1 MQSKAVLER
10 KKAHNKASKKI
21 KSRLRSIV
29 YLANKLREKGYVD
42 GVESS
47 EKPLNDNIETYFD
60 YIEIFKL
67 NFDLYQRLIDP
78 KVINKAKT
86 VNKKLLVPIIV
97 WVRPTGELVVSDGQ
111 HKTVLTYLSL
121 NDPNYKVPCWVYV
134 HPTNMSEVAC
144 IKEEAAH
151 MKILNTITKHYRKLD
166 TLRSDL
172 ITRQRWAIEVEEKL
186 EKMNLVIEFIGSKRN
201 DAIKITSGFDS
212 AIAAFEQSEANSI
225 MSVKLV
231 NDWYISSKKKN
242 IKTSI
247 VLALTYILNMY
258 DVIKHDNLY
267 HSHAGVLLNF
277 INNEMKSINLTT
289 LLTNTSGNVGYKLIA
304 RKIISVFNKNNPDF
318 IIPESV
324 LSDNELEDPSVM

>member
-1 MQSKAVLER
+1 M
-10 KKAHNKASKKI
+10 KI
-21 KSRLRSIV
+21 KSRLRSLISM
-29 YLANKLREKGYVD
+29 AEDFRDRGFVD
-42 GVESS
+42 GVEACN
-47 EKPLNDNIETYFD
+47 EPLNNNIETYFD
-60 YIEIFKL
+60 YVEIFKL
-67 NFDLYQRLIDP
+67 NFDLYQRLIDTR
-78 KVINKAKT
+78 VINKAKR
-86 VNKKLLVPIIV
+86 VDKKLLVPVIV

-121 NDPNYKVPCWVYV
+121 NDPNYKVPCWIYV
-134 HPTNMSEVAC
+134 HSPDMSEVEC

-151 MKILNTITKHYRKLD
+151 MKTLNTITKHYRKLD

-172 ITRQRWAIEVEEKL
+172 VTRQAWAIDVEKIL
-186 EKMNLVIEFIGSKRN
+186 TKMNLVIEFIGSKRN
-201 DAIKITSGFDS
+201 DAVEITSGFDS
-212 AIAAFEQSEANSI
+212 AIAAYVESEANSI

-247 VLALTYILNMY
+247 MLALTYILNMY

-267 HSHAGVLLNF
+267 HSHAKMLLNF
-277 INNEMKSINLTT
+277 INNEMKSINLKI